1 MDETILTFTSN
12 IRTMEQVDEMYQRT
26 EDTTNLLEM
35 QKCVESWESGN
46 RLSRRAQRLVVQD
59 NEKYEKVIANSGEF
73 VPLLT
78 VGGGMVRWYLYHHK
92 FKDDSTRKFFI
103 FRPLHNNDY
112 NCQPYMG
119 EPIHKE
125 S

>member
-1 MDETILTFTSN
+1 MEIN
-12 IRTMEQVDEMYQRT
+12 KMEIRTMEQVDEMYQPT

-35 QKCVESWESGN
+35 QKCVENWESGKTGN

-73 VPLLT
+73 IPLLT

-92 FKDDSTRKFFI
+92 FNDDSTRKFFI